1 MAIRARHLDWNT
13 AGIKGLFSQQV
24 SIGDITANATE
35 KAVFVAPF
43 NCILETIDVYTGQAV
58 AEATTNSVT
67 IMTIRPQLA
76 DISGSGLATAR
87 GNSANGV
94 SSTDDIQA
102 NARYRI
108 ICTANNSL
116 TAGRVVELNFSQQ
129 GTAVMSAVIVN
140 CIYRAVSHGITR

>member
-1 MAIRARHLDWNT
+1 MAIRVRDIDWDAN
-13 AGIKGLFSQQV
+13 GKKLFAQV
-24 SIGDITANATE
+24 VSLGDITANATE

-43 NCILETIDVYTGQAV
+43 ACVLDTIDVYSGQAV

-76 DISGSGLATAR
+76 DTSACALAAAR

-94 SSTDDIQA
+94 SSTNDIQA
-102 NARYRI
+102 NTQYQLV
-108 ICTANNSL
+108 CTANNSL

-129 GTAVMSAVIVN
+129 GSGVLSAVIVV
-140 CIYRAVSHGITR
+140 CTYRALVRFA